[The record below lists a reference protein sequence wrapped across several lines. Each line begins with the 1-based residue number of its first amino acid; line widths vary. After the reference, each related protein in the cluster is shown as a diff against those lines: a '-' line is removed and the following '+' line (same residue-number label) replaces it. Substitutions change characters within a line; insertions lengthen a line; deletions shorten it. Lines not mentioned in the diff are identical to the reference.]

1 MRVLVEE
8 WPTVRQQQKTFY
20 PLLLPIALIGVM
32 VWVLQEPG
40 LTVLAYIFVAYSGVV
55 LAVIPREIAGLGQHP
70 RQWLAAALILALAGA
85 GVLLGAPVGLLLL
98 ALLVGLLTR
107 LWYIRQYHRRL
118 GYSQSAELVRKG
130 LLVVLWSSISVLVAL
145 YNTY

>member
-8 WPTVRQQQKTFY
+8 WPTDRQQQKTFY
-20 PLLLPIALIGVM
+20 PLLLPIALIGVL

-40 LTVLAYIFVAYSGVV
+40 LTVLAYIFAAYSGIV
-55 LAVIPREIAGLGQHP
+55 LAVLPREIAGFGQRP
-70 RQWLAAALILALAGA
+70 RQWLVAAIVLALVGA
-85 GVLLGAPVGLLLL
+85 GVLLDTPVGLLLL
-98 ALLVGLLTR
+98 ALLVALLMR

>member
-1 MRVLVEE
+1 LVEE
-8 WPTVRQQQKTFY
+8 WPTERQQQRTFY

-40 LTVLAYIFVAYSGVV
+40 LTVLAYIFVAYCGVV
-55 LAVIPREIAGLGQHP
+55 LAVLPKEIAGLGQHP
-70 RQWLAAALILALAGA
+70 RQWLAVALVLALTGS
-85 GVLLGAPVGLLLL
+85 GVALGVPVGLLLL
-98 ALLVGLLTR
+98 ALLIGLLLR

-118 GYSQSAELVRKG
+118 GYSQSAELLRKG

-145 YNTY
+145 YNSY